1 MKRSNDSAGTI
12 ESSPEGPVRVER
24 WSLIDLVCTTLFKS
38 KKSLFCQRKEKGM
51 KKVMALKWFPEKEP
65 K

>member
-24 WSLIDLVCTTLFKS
+24 SLIHLVCTTLFKS

-51 KKVMALKWFPEKEP
+51 KKVMALKWSPEKEP